1 MNRQSSLVLAAV
13 LMYFSAATSFAQAN
27 IKQLTA
33 QAAMDDP
40 PVGTI
45 VNFGPDLETVA
56 GGVCRQPEGIAMD
69 PSGNLYLASNS
80 DSAITVGH
88 VCVLDPKGNL
98 IDIIEIPAGPGASA
112 VPLVGE
118 LYEDGFV
125 YVLDEADDTVPHGRV
140 LRVNPRTHEVITV
153 ASGLAFPNGMAEDW
167 RGNIYVTDSILGA
180 IFKLVPSENNSFTL
194 WFQDPLLISNNPN
207 LPVGA
212 NDLAFDAEEN
222 FLYVDNAG
230 NRQVMRIEYLV
241 DGTPGNIAV
250 FADGATIDQELGL
263 PSPTALYYA
272 DGMQFDVKGNLFVMA
287 NRADEIDMLS
297 RSGSLLQ
304 RFAGA
309 GANAMSFNASPI
321 FKGSKIFITNTSAVD
336 GGVNSKVS
344 LFYAPFPG
352 IYLN

>member
-1 MNRQSSLVLAAV
+1 MHRQSSLLLAAV
-13 LMYFSAATSFAQAN
+13 LTYFFAAASFAQTN

-33 QAAMDDP
+33 QAATDDA

-56 GGVCRQPEGIAMD
+56 GGVCRQPEGIALD

-80 DSAITVGH
+80 DSAITIGH

-98 IDIIEIPAGPGASA
+98 TDIIDIPAGPGASA
-112 VPLVGE
+112 IPLVGE

-153 ASGLAFPNGMAEDW
+153 ASGLAFPNGMAEDR

-180 IFKLVPSENNSFTL
+180 IFKLVPGENNSFTL

-212 NDLAFDAEEN
+212 NDLAFDADEN

-230 NRQVMRIEYLV
+230 NRQVMRIEYLC
-241 DGTPGNIAV
+241 DGTPGSIAV
-250 FADGATIDQELGL
+250 FADGATIDQKLGL

-287 NRADEIDMLS
+287 NRADEIDMFS
-297 RSGSLLQ
+297 PSGSLLQ

-321 FKGSKIFITNTSAVD
+321 FNGSKMFITNTSAVD

-344 LFYAPFPG
+344 LFYAPFSG
-352 IYLN
+352 INLN